1 MMETDL
7 APYSYLRHS
16 MTRGPGYTVAQLLF
30 LFSLLINC
38 NELETMN
45 SLLHYI
51 DVYSSGI
58 KHYRNL

>member
-51 DVYSSGI
+51 DVWY
-58 KHYRNL
+58 